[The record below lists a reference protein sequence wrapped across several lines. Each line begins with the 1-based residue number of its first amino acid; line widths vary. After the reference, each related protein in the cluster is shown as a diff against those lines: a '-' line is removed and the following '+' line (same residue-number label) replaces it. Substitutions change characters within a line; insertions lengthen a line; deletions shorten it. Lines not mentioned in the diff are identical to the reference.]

1 MFFRRSQATTMN
13 RVSTRLA
20 STSSLDARQGAPAL
34 AARSGSR
41 LQATRHVCAM
51 SATATDDEKI
61 VKKLKGKVISTK
73 MDKTVVVRVTRTVA
87 HPKYGKRFKKTKNF
101 YAHDEEEACNEGDI
115 VVVEAFRPLSKTK
128 KWALKEIVEVAK
140 AK

>member
-1 MFFRRSQATTMN
+1 
-13 RVSTRLA
+13 
-20 STSSLDARQGAPAL
+20 
-34 AARSGSR
+34 
-41 LQATRHVCAM
+41 M

-115 VVVEAFRPLSKTK
+115 VVVEASRPLSKTK